1 MSQNSLIGRAVATK
15 TGKCWHRLSVD
26 SIDCSN
32 KCSTRSPSRL
42 FSQEWYRY
50 DENRDHIVEAI
61 EILCDTEGKQMA
73 FGLALQLLSGYHV
86 VEGTAIRVYRA
97 VTVNPATLAEA
108 LVKAEG
114 VISDDK

>member
-1 MSQNSLIGRAVATK
+1 
-15 TGKCWHRLSVD
+15 
-26 SIDCSN
+26 
-32 KCSTRSPSRL
+32 
-42 FSQEWYRY
+42 
-50 DENRDHIVEAI
+50 
-61 EILCDTEGKQMA
+61 MA